1 MTAINDRADG
11 ALRFIHPAAA
21 ALAATL
27 RAEAAVSPSAHR
39 PYSCHR
45 LRAQRNVNPPPRPA
59 VPPRSLPAPHL
70 YVTAGSSRC
79 SRRASRTAAGG
90 LSPRGTGFGGGGR
103 FGSPSPGGQTP
114 RRPQSASPRY
124 PASRGGRSPAG
135 AAPHPQ
141 QHKRSPGGYQ
151 RHYQV
156 WGRAPRGQGRAE
168 GGSERRAEHGRGW
181 EWAAAPSSGE
191 RGSHRSQRRLTSV
204 IREDG
209 ETPVRKREGAARLP
223 EAWYQGTRAS
233 FLLTFWHR
241 RMERKLYTSQNCS
254 KRLCL
259 LYLFLFNLF
268 SLKQPGSTVFF
279 LPLLTDV
286 VRAALCT

>member
-1 MTAINDRADG
+1 VRVRV
-11 ALRFIHPAAA
+11 ALRRFYFSFSPP
-21 ALAATL
+21 LL
-27 RAEAAVSPSAHR
+27 RRAGRAMYRQSFRPPTPPYAGGGFRSPPSGGGG
-39 PYSCHR
+39 P
-45 LRAQRNVNPPPRPA
+45 
-59 VPPRSLPAPHL
+59 VPPSPRGYGSPHHTPP
-70 YVTAGSSRC
+70 YGPWPGPYG
-79 SRRASRTAAGG
+79 GG